1 MDIKSMRKTVSI
13 SLSYEELEL
22 MEKLKSESVGNSEV
36 FRRGLV
42 SFCEQFGIDMAKNQ
56 NVAE

>member
-13 SLSYEELEL
+13 SCSYEELEL
-22 MEKLKSESVGNSEV
+22 LEKLKEQYEVGTSDV

-42 SFCEQFGIDMAKNQ
+42 SMGEQFGIDISRNKS
-56 NVAE
+56 E